1 MTGPTDFCRNL
12 AWAMERRGWT
22 TCDLAARVAPAWN
35 TAPQSTRRR
44 VRRYLSGA
52 QVPKLDTVELFA
64 QVLVMSPRDLAFG
77 PRKWGES

>member
-1 MTGPTDFCRNL
+1 MTGSTSFCKIL
-12 AWAMERRGWT
+12 AWAMTERGWT
-22 TCDLAARVAPAWN
+22 TCDLAGRVCDEWN
-35 TAPQSTRRR
+35 TEPESARRR

>member
-1 MTGPTDFCRNL
+1 
-12 AWAMERRGWT
+12 
-22 TCDLAARVAPAWN
+22 VAPTWN
-35 TAPQSTRRR
+35 TEPQSARRR